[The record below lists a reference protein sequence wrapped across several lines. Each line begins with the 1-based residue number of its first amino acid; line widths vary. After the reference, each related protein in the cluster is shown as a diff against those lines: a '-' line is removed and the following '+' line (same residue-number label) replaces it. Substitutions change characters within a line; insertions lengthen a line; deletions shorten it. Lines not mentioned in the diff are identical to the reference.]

1 MNQNKKIGIIG
12 GLGANASSF
21 FLQLLI
27 NKINQN
33 NLKLPEIIL
42 DSVPI
47 DDFISDESKIKNGQK
62 ELSNVVKKFNLL
74 KPDIVVMC
82 CNTAHIIYPKIN
94 KLAKFYFPSLINL
107 VNDNLDKSTCQ
118 NIGILATPNTLKF
131 KLYQNN
137 SKKIFIPNLNL
148 QNILEK
154 NIRLVI
160 NSDFEKINYDLISQK
175 INKFIKQNNL
185 EGLILGCTEIPV
197 FFPKIK
203 LDKDI
208 TIFNSSEI
216 LANHLISFLNV
227 KI

>member
-1 MNQNKKIGIIG
+1 MKQNKKIGIIG

-21 FLQLLI
+21 FLQILI

-33 NLKLPEIIL
+33 SIKMPEIIL
-42 DSVPI
+42 DSVSI

-62 ELSNVVKKFNLL
+62 ELSKVVEKFNLL

-94 KLAKFYFPSLINL
+94 QKANYNFPSLINL
-107 VNDNLDKSTCQ
+107 VKNKIIDSQVK
-118 NIGILATPNTLKF
+118 NIGILATPNTLKHQ
-131 KLYQNN
+131 LYQNI
-137 SKKIFIPNLNL
+137 SKKIFLPNLNL

-185 EGLILGCTEIPV
+185 DGIVLGCTEIPV
-197 FFPKIK
+197 FFSKIK

>member
-1 MNQNKKIGIIG
+1 MKQNKKIGIIG

-21 FLQLLI
+21 FLQILI

-33 NLKLPEIIL
+33 GIKMPEIIL

-62 ELSNVVKKFNLL
+62 QLAVVVKKFNLL

-82 CNTAHIIYPKIN
+82 CNTAHIIYPIIN
-94 KLAKFYFPSLINL
+94 QFAKFSFPSLVNL
-107 VNDNLDKSTCQ
+107 VNDKLDESHCQ

-131 KLYQNN
+131 KLYQDN
-137 SKKIFIPNLNL
+137 SKKIFNPDLDL

-154 NIRLVI
+154 NIRLI
-160 NSDFEKINYDLISQK
+160 IDSDFKKINYDLISQK
-175 INKFIKQNNL
+175 INKFIKSNNL
-185 EGLILGCTEIPV
+185 DGIVLGCTEIPV
-197 FFPKIK
+197 FFQKIK
-203 LDKDI
+203 LEKDI

-216 LANHLISFLNV
+216 LANSLINYLQC
-227 KI
+227 

>member
-1 MNQNKKIGIIG
+1 M
-12 GLGANASSF
+12 
-21 FLQLLI
+21 
-27 NKINQN
+27 
-33 NLKLPEIIL
+33 PEIIL
-42 DSVPI
+42 DSVSI

-62 ELSNVVKKFNLL
+62 ELSKVVEKFNLL

-82 CNTAHIIYPKIN
+82 CNTAHIIYPEIN
-94 KLAKFYFPSLINL
+94 KLARLYFPSLINL
-107 VNDNLDKSTCQ
+107 VNDKLEKSICQ
-118 NIGILATPNTLKF
+118 NIGILATSNTLKF
-131 KLYQNN
+131 KLYQDN
-137 SKKIFIPNLNL
+137 SKKIFVPDLDL
-148 QNILEK
+148 QNILEE

-160 NSDFEKINYDLISQK
+160 NSDFGKINHDLISQK

-185 EGLILGCTEIPV
+185 DGLVLGCTEIPV

-203 LDKDI
+203 LDKNI

>member
-1 MNQNKKIGIIG
+1 MKQNKKIGIIG

-21 FLQLLI
+21 FLQILI

-33 NLKLPEIIL
+33 GIKMPEIIL
-42 DSVPI
+42 DSIPI

-62 ELSNVVKKFNLL
+62 QLSVVIKKFNLL

-94 KLAKFYFPSLINL
+94 QLAKFSFPSLINL
-107 VNDNLDKSTCQ
+107 VNSKLEESHCQ

-137 SKKIFIPNLNL
+137 LKKIFIPDLNL
-148 QNILEK
+148 QSILEK
-154 NIRLVI
+154 NIRLII
-160 NSDFEKINYDLISQK
+160 NSDFEKINYNFISQK
-175 INKFIKQNNL
+175 INKFIKLNNL
-185 EGLILGCTEIPV
+185 DGVILGCTEIPV

-203 LDKDI
+203 LNKDI

-216 LANHLISFLNV
+216 LANHLINYLQC
-227 KI
+227 

>member
-1 MNQNKKIGIIG
+1 MKQIKKIGIIG

-21 FLQLLI
+21 FLQILI

-33 NLKLPEIIL
+33 GMKMPEIIL
-42 DSVPI
+42 DSVSI
-47 DDFISDESKIKNGQK
+47 DDFISDESKISQAQK
-62 ELSNVVKKFNLL
+62 QLFKTVEQFNLL

-94 KLAKFYFPSLINL
+94 KLAKFNFPSLINL
-107 VNDNLDKSTCQ
+107 VNDELDKSHCQ

-137 SKKIFIPNLNL
+137 SKKIFYPDLDL

-154 NIRLVI
+154 NIRLII
-160 NSDFEKINYDLISQK
+160 NSDFEKINYNLISQK

-185 EGLILGCTEIPV
+185 DGIVLGCTEIPV

-203 LDKDI
+203 LDKNI
-208 TIFNSSEI
+208 TVFNSSEI
-216 LANHLISFLNV
+216 LANHLINYLQC
-227 KI
+227 